1 MELALVPQMRPQ
13 QSLGVSPALIA
24 SAQMLAL
31 GAIDLAET
39 VRREL
44 EENPALVL
52 AERRSCG
59 VCGSALSHGESC
71 RRCGGGEGEGER
83 GRESER
89 GREGE
94 LPLVSDQLANVGERT
109 SDAHRLLAELRL
121 ALPAD
126 EHSIAEA
133 LVASLDERGYLTA
146 APHIV
151 AGWLGVDPARVERVL
166 GELCAT
172 GPAGIAAHDLR
183 KCLLLQLDR
192 REQELDRREA
202 AHDLAR
208 ALVSEHL
215 HALAAGRYGAV
226 ARALGVEREE
236 VLRARDFIRS
246 ALRPT
251 PDFAGAE
258 GSMLCPIA
266 PPDVV
271 VDERAGRL
279 RVRLTEPERFAVRVC
294 PLYARLSEE
303 GSTAERAHTSRHA
316 ARARE
321 FATRIEQRWDTMLR
335 VTRLAVERQAEWVLR
350 GAGPRRP
357 LTRVEIARE
366 LSLHESTVSRATCER
381 TMQLPG
387 GRVVAVAELF
397 VSGDQ
402 GREALRALLAQ
413 ERRALSDS
421 ELVEALAARGHR
433 LARRT
438 VAKYRA
444 QLGHARYTLR

>member
-1 MELALVPQMRPQ
+1 LRVKAQMELALVPQMRPQ

-24 SAQMLAL
+24 SAQLLAL
-31 GAIDLAET
+31 GTLDLAET

-44 EENPALVL
+44 DENPALVL
-52 AERRSCG
+52 AEGPSCR
-59 VCGSALSHGESC
+59 VCGSPLNHGQGC
-71 RRCGGGEGEGER
+71 RRCAGAER
-83 GRESER
+83 EREPS
-89 GREGE
+89 
-94 LPLVSDQLANVGERT
+94 LTSDQLANVAERP

-121 ALPAD
+121 ALPAG

-151 AGWLGVDPARVERVL
+151 AGWLGIDPARVESVL

-192 REQELDRREA
+192 CEA
-202 AHDLAR
+202 AHELAR
-208 ALVSEHL
+208 AVVSEHL

-236 VLRARDFIRS
+236 VLHVRDFIRS
-246 ALRPT
+246 TLRPT
-251 PDFAGAE
+251 PCFVGAY
-258 GSMLCPIA
+258 SAA
-266 PPDVV
+266 PCALPLPDVV
-271 VDERAGRL
+271 VDEHAEGL
-279 RVRLTEPERFAVRVC
+279 RVRLTEPERFALRVC

-303 GSTAERAHTSRHA
+303 GSAIERRHASRHA
-316 ARARE
+316 SRARE
-321 FATRIEQRWDTMLR
+321 FTTRLEQRWETMLR
-335 VTRLAVERQAEWVLR
+335 VVRLAVERQAEWVQR

-381 TMQLPG
+381 SMQLPG
-387 GRVVAVAELF
+387 GRVVAVSELF
-397 VSGDQ
+397 VSGDA
-402 GREALRALLAQ
+402 GREALRSLLEQ
-413 ERRALSDS
+413 EQRALSDS

-444 QLGHARYTLR
+444 QLGQVRYTLR